1 MRVEEA
7 VATRIGSLRYST
19 GGSGA
24 SSMFKPYKLLLLAIL
39 ILFFLFLF
47 TRPSDYR
54 NLQRDIAGTL
64 EDQWCAWSEVVGNEC
79 VDRSV
84 DLHCGDRGCTVPQ
97 RQQDLAQLDE
107 ARQFGEEL
115 GSKIP
120 VTAPSE
126 GSGGKQD

>member
-1 MRVEEA
+1 
-7 VATRIGSLRYST
+7 
-19 GGSGA
+19 
-24 SSMFKPYKLLLLAIL
+24 MFKPYKLLLLAVL
-39 ILFFLFLF
+39 VLFFLFLF

-79 VDRSV
+79 DRWR
-84 DLHCGDRGCTVPQ
+84 HAR
-97 RQQDLAQLDE
+97 RIIDE

-115 GSKIP
+115 GAKIP

-126 GSGGKQD
+126 SSGSKQD